1 MCASFLLQGDS
12 AGDQNGKDED
22 DDGTDCTLAV
32 CGVDLMVTHTN
43 PHEEASVQID
53 NAAAAAAGS
62 ACGEGV
68 SKNSKCSNSSSGSS
82 SISGSSGSSSS
93 SVNVNDASTFHC
105 VVLEVNNNPALP
117 VPGKLMTS
125 SYSEHVVHM
134 VNKRM
139 KP

>member
-12 AGDQNGKDED
+12 AGDRNGKNED
-22 DDGTDCTLAV
+22 DGSTNCTMAV
-32 CGVDLMVTHTN
+32 CGVDLMVTHAN

-53 NAAAAAAGS
+53 NAAAAAAVAS
-62 ACGEGV
+62 ACGEGG
-68 SKNSKCSNSSSGSS
+68 NHSSSSSSSSS

-93 SVNVNDASTFHC
+93 SVYVNDASTFHC

-134 VNKRM
+134 VYEEVHL
-139 KP
+139 